1 MSKMAHNGLR
11 IGDGGAFGKRQP
23 NICTNANR
31 ITNAE
36 FTTVSPTIANTM
48 LAAAFFF
55 IVLLL

>member
-1 MSKMAHNGLR
+1 MAHNGLR